1 MFFPM
6 FIIQGDKMNKIIKA
20 KTTSS
25 RKNIFY
31 IEISKLLLIIIFLT
45 FSLIP
50 AFNSAI
56 CAQSNFNKNISINKT
71 SVKQGEVIIVKS
83 KNNYSIDSIKFNS
96 SSYKIQKYTGGNI
109 SLIGISYWL
118 TPGQYPLEI
127 KGSSNYTLSITVLGG
142 DFDSSYLQVNKE
154 QENIIRPEDE
164 EIIKRKEKD
173 NLAVKKARSSSSD
186 KKLWQDKFSWPV
198 DGIISTE
205 FGAQR
210 YVNGKLQSRH
220 SGIDI
225 AAEKGTPIKAPAD
238 GIIKLTQ
245 DLLVTGNTVIIDH
258 GWNLFSSY
266 SHLNK
271 ISVKNNVKVK
281 KGDIIGY
288 IGSTGFSTGPH
299 LHWAVKLNDVFVN
312 PRQFIDFNIIN

>member
-1 MFFPM
+1 
-6 FIIQGDKMNKIIKA
+6 MNKTIKE
-20 KTTSS
+20 KTTNL
-25 RKNIFY
+25 KKMIFY
-31 IEISKLLLIIIFLT
+31 LKISKLLFIIIFLT

-50 AFNSAI
+50 AFNSI
-56 CAQSNFNKNISINKT
+56 VYAQKDLDKNIFINKRKI
-71 SVKQGEVIIVKS
+71 KQGEIIIIKS
-83 KNNYSIDSIKFNS
+83 KNNYLINSIIFNNHV
-96 SSYKIQKYTGGNI
+96 YKSKKTDDGNI
-109 SLIGISYWL
+109 SHIAVSYWL
-118 TPGQYPLEI
+118 KPGQYELEI
-127 KGSSNYTLSITVLGG
+127 RNTSRNFKTTITVLDGN
-142 DFDSSYLQVNKE
+142 FDSSYLQVNKE
-154 QENIIRPEDE
+154 QENIIRPENK
-164 EIIKRKEKD
+164 EIIKRREKD

-186 KKLWQDKFSWPV
+186 KKLWQDKFIWPT
-198 DGIISTE
+198 DGTISTE

-225 AAEKGTPIKAPAD
+225 AANKGTPIKAPAN

-245 DLLVTGNTVIIDH
+245 NLLVTGNTVIIDH

-271 ISVKNNVKVK
+271 ISVKNNVEIK

-312 PRQFIDFNIIN
+312 PRQFIELNIMDPSL